1 MVLSRLSQLYQRFE
15 KYISVVGLIYGFI
28 FTSLTL
34 TRIDAFWENFWI
46 VLHLIIA
53 VSGIIAL
60 TFLEKR
66 KSLKSENTSEAKNQ
80 NVSLHFYLILIVQ
93 FAFGGL
99 FSTFFVFYLR
109 SSSFYESWLF
119 ILILLVLL
127 VGNEIW
133 KKYYTRLVFQIT
145 ILFVALYLFLIFLLP
160 TLAHRLGSDLFVT
173 AGILALVLSAGFL
186 SLLRRIS
193 PGIFKTDHN
202 LVAVSI
208 TGIFIIMNVL
218 YFTGVLP
225 PIPLSIKDSGVYH
238 KVEKTADGNY
248 KVLAEEPRWQDYFT
262 RYPVF
267 NRQTGES
274 VYVFSAVFSPV
285 DFSTKVVHQWQYY
298 DEEKQQWVDS
308 SRIVVPII
316 GGREDGFRI
325 YSVKPAVPNGL
336 WRVKV
341 LTERNQ
347 AIGYVTFEVKNTKE
361 PVSLIELKK

>member
-1 MVLSRLSQLYQRFE
+1 MVLSKLSQLYQKFE
-15 KYISVVGLIYGFI
+15 KYISVIGLIYGFI

-46 VLHLIIA
+46 VLHLLIA
-53 VSGIIAL
+53 VSGIVTLA
-60 TFLEKR
+60 FLEKR
-66 KSLKSENTSEAKNQ
+66 KSLKSENTNEAKNQ
-80 NVSLHFYLILIVQ
+80 NISLHFYLILIVQ

-133 KKYYTRLVFQIT
+133 KKYYARLVFQIT
-145 ILFVALYLFLIFLLP
+145 ILFLAIYLFLIFLLP
-160 TLAHRLGSDLFVT
+160 TLAHRLGSDLFVI
-173 AGILALVLSAGFL
+173 AGLTSLVLSAAFL
-186 SLLRRIS
+186 SLLRKIS
-193 PGIFKTDHN
+193 PHNFKADHN

-208 TGIFIIMNVL
+208 TSIFIIMNLL

-238 KVEKTADGNY
+238 DIEKLVDGNY
-248 KVLAEEPRWQDYFT
+248 KVLTEENSWKNYFT

-267 NRQTGES
+267 NRQTGET
-274 VYVFSAVFSPV
+274 VYVYSAVFSPV
-285 DFSTKVVHQWQYY
+285 NFSTKVVHQWQYY
-298 DEEKQQWVDS
+298 DESKKQWVDS
-308 SRIVVPII
+308 SRIVIPII
-316 GGREDGFRI
+316 GGREGGFRL
-325 YSVKPAVPNGL
+325 YSAKAAVPNGL

-347 AIGYVTFEVKNTKE
+347 AIGYVTFEIKNTKE
-361 PVSLIELKK
+361 PVKLIELKK